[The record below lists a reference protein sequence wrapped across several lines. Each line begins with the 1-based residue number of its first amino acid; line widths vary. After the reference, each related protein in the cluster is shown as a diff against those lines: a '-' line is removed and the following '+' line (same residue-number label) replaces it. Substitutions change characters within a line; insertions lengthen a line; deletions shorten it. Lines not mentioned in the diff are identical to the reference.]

1 VRRLSVASLDS
12 GAELSVYCAA
22 PSASADGGDTAA
34 APLRAIELGVPR
46 YPVNGGRV
54 GSAESACLSAPSAAH
69 HVIFAPAVALA
80 HAGRLHAFSQARASG
95 DPALLRRVP
104 CRAAGWHVARG
115 RAARDTPV
123 ANGLMPS
130 GQVRSGVPR
139 LATTCDMSVVDR
151 QSARWYVKDIRASTQ
166 PMGTQ

>member
-22 PSASADGGDTAA
+22 PSASADCGDTAA

-46 YPVNGGRV
+46 YPVNGGGA
-54 GSAESACLSAPSAAH
+54 GSAELALPSAPSAEH
-69 HVIFAPAVALA
+69 HAIPGPAAALA
-80 HAGRLHAFSQARASG
+80 LASRPPAFSRARTSG
-95 DPALLRRVP
+95 DRAVP
-104 CRAAGWHVARG
+104 CRVAGRRRAPG
-115 RAARDTPV
+115 KAARDTPM
-123 ANGLMPS
+123 ADGLMPS
-130 GQVRSGVPR
+130 GEVKGGAPR